1 MEHIPADK
9 GKTTMHLFSIY
20 LVEKLSTTRN
30 LFVLNFRS
38 TRPLSV
44 TGDQQQDTP
53 CQVPTG
59 LRLEPLLA
67 HHFWLIL
74 MGS

>member
-1 MEHIPADK
+1 
-9 GKTTMHLFSIY
+9 MHFFSIY
-20 LVEKLSTTRN
+20 LVAKVSTTRN
-30 LFVLNFRS
+30 LFVPNFRS
-38 TRPLSV
+38 PWPLSV

-59 LRLEPLLA
+59 LRLEPPLA